1 MLTLTESQIRTLAG
15 PEAVINA
22 IREAFTRDYSRTLHM
37 PVRTCVE
44 LGEGG
49 VLLVMPAY
57 DSAIGFAGVKL
68 VTVTR
73 ATGVNAAYELIHGSS
88 GALLARMEA
97 NWLTDVRTA
106 ATSSLATDLLA
117 RRDAATLGIFGTGR
131 QAFAHLAVLPRVRGF
146 QRFLVCG
153 SGRAEADG
161 FQDRVKREQGI
172 DVQLVGPEACARES
186 DVICTCTTSATPVFD
201 GRWLRPGTHIN
212 AVGAFQPGT
221 REVDDTTVRR
231 SRVVVDTYDG
241 ALAEAGDLLI
251 PLRSG
256 AIAREHVA
264 ADLHEIASGTRPGRT
279 GSDQITL
286 FKSVGCALEDL
297 VTAQL
302 IWQRAMQ

>member
-1 MLTLTESQIRTLAG
+1 
-15 PEAVINA
+15 
-22 IREAFTRDYSRTLHM
+22 
-37 PVRTCVE
+37 
-44 LGEGG
+44 
-49 VLLVMPAY
+49 
-57 DSAIGFAGVKL
+57 
-68 VTVTR
+68 
-73 ATGVNAAYELIHGSS
+73 
-88 GALLARMEA
+88 
-97 NWLTDVRTA
+97 
-106 ATSSLATDLLA
+106 
-117 RRDAATLGIFGTGR
+117 
-131 QAFAHLAVLPRVRGF
+131 LAVLPRVRGF

-172 DVQLVGPEACARES
+172 DVQLVGPEICARES
-186 DVICTCTTSATPVFD
+186 DVICTCTTSPTPVFD

-221 REVDDTTVRR
+221 REVDDATVRR
-231 SRVVVDTYDG
+231 SRIVVDTYEG

-256 AIAREHVA
+256 VIAREHVA
-264 ADLHEIASGTRPGRT
+264 ADLHEIASGNRPGRT
-279 GSDQITL
+279 GSEQITL